1 MRGFC
6 IVNFRFKNGI
16 QVFYKYKSPFYKV
29 TFSAIELFFESF
41 LIYLKK
47 QVLFHT
53 KTCSVLIPLLFKKS
67 DFS

>member
-29 TFSAIELFFESF
+29 TFSAIELFFWII
-41 LIYLKK
+41 LNLLKETSAIS
-47 QVLFHT
+47 Q
-53 KTCSVLIPLLFKKS
+53 
-67 DFS
+67 